1 MKLQGTN
8 ASSRRTKE
16 KIKRAFALEVKE
28 KSELKRVSIT
38 NLVKKAE
45 ITRGA
50 FYSHYDNIYEVAR
63 EIQDETIDAVFEN
76 INKLVSNNDVN
87 DYFDSVI
94 NYFKKHE
101 EIYSLLLKSEDVLI
115 FTERITRL
123 MHKNLHEYLSPKNIN
138 NLSLNITFFLDGCLG
153 LIIKYFRN
161 QLNETLDDINEYMKT
176 TFIKLFLQ

>member
-50 FYSHYDNIYEVAR
+50 FYSHYDK
-63 EIQDETIDAVFEN
+63 
-76 INKLVSNNDVN
+76 IN
-87 DYFDSVI
+87 
-94 NYFKKHE
+94 
-101 EIYSLLLKSEDVLI
+101 
-115 FTERITRL
+115 
-123 MHKNLHEYLSPKNIN
+123 
-138 NLSLNITFFLDGCLG
+138 
-153 LIIKYFRN
+153 
-161 QLNETLDDINEYMKT
+161 
-176 TFIKLFLQ
+176 